1 MKYHSTRNNSDF
13 FSPSEAVLQGLAP
26 DGGLFV
32 PQELPEIDFATW
44 QGSDYQTIAK
54 RVFKIFFSDLTDQ
67 VVAEIVSAAYGEN
80 FDDPQIVPV
89 HRINAQTGFLE
100 LWHGPTLAFKD
111 LALQFLPH
119 LMQAA
124 KEQLQFKQDILIL
137 TATSGDTGKA
147 AMEGFA
153 GVEHFRVIVFYP
165 HNGVSSFQK
174 RQMLCREHDNVRA
187 IALQGD
193 FDDCQRGV
201 KQLFSD
207 QEFAAEVATAGYA
220 LSSANSINIGRL
232 IPQMVY
238 YINSYLQMVA
248 ANSLAYGEPMSI
260 VVPTGNFGNIL
271 AACYAKAMGL
281 PLGRIHLAANQ
292 NNVLADFLQTGI
304 YDSNRSLVKTSS
316 PSMDILVAS
325 NLERYLYLKNPDND
339 WIKSLMQ
346 DLNISGK
353 FQIDTDFLDLTASW
367 ADENETSTAIS
378 EVYHAYE
385 YLIDPHTAVAYS
397 AIAKAG
403 LTDLTLVASTA
414 SPYKFMEKILSALN
428 REIPQ
433 DDWQSIEVIAELS
446 GQEIPQTVSKL
457 WQLPQDK
464 EVVISADQMAKAVFA
479 NIHNI

>member
-1 MKYHSTRNNSDF
+1 MQYHSTRNKNDL

-32 PQELPEIDFATW
+32 PQELPEIDFAAW
-44 QGSDYQTIAK
+44 IGSDYQTIAK
-54 RVFKIFFSDLTDQ
+54 RIFKIFFSDLSDQ
-67 VVAEIVSAAYGEN
+67 VIAEIVSTAYGEN
-80 FDDPQIVPV
+80 FDDPRIVPV
-89 HRINAQTGFLE
+89 HRINKQTGFLE

-124 KEQLQFKQDILIL
+124 KKQLDFQQDILIL

-153 GVEHFRVIVFYP
+153 DVEHFKVIVFYP

-174 RQMLCREHDNVRA
+174 RQMLCREYDNVRA

-207 QEFAAEVATAGYA
+207 QKFAAEVATCGYA

-232 IPQMVY
+232 IPQTIY
-238 YINSYLQMVA
+238 YINSYLQAVA
-248 ANSLAYGEPMSI
+248 ANDLSYGETISI
-260 VVPTGNFGNIL
+260 IVPTGNFGNIL
-271 AACYAKAMGL
+271 AACYAKTMGL
-281 PLGRIHLAANQ
+281 PLGRIHLAANE
-292 NNVLADFLQTGI
+292 NNVLSDFLQTGI
-304 YDSNRSLVKTSS
+304 YDSNRTLVKTSS

-325 NLERYLYLKNPDND
+325 NLERYLYLKNPDSE
-339 WIKSLMQ
+339 WLKSLMQ
-346 DLNISGK
+346 ELNVSGK
-353 FQIDTDFLDLTASW
+353 FQIDTELLDLTASW
-367 ADENETSTAIS
+367 TDENETSTAINH
-378 EVYHAYE
+378 VYNTYD
-385 YLIDPHTAVAYS
+385 YLIDPHTAVGYS

-414 SPYKFMEKILSALN
+414 SPYKFIEKTLAALGK
-428 REIPQ
+428 EIPT
-433 DDWQSIEVIAELS
+433 DDWQSIEVIAALS

-457 WQLPQDK
+457 WQLPQDQ
-464 EVVISADQMAKAVFA
+464 EILISADQMSKAVFD
-479 NIHNI
+479 NI